1 MSQRIAVGA
10 EDFIA
15 LRKSDSYYVDKTG
28 LLYDLFYKSNN
39 VVTLFT
45 RPRRFGKTLTMSMME
60 SFFNIDKKEDAAVF
74 DGLSILNHPD
84 FCREYMN
91 QYPVLFISLKEVE
104 GLNFESSLKMLGRI
118 IADLCKKNA
127 WLGSSEQIL
136 PSDARQFRDFEYGTA
151 DIEQIKGSLKT
162 LMRMMQAVYGKPVIL
177 LIDEYDV
184 PLAKANANGFYRE
197 MLDVIRGLLSTAL
210 KTNEYLKFAVV
221 TGCLRIPKESIFTGV
236 NNFVSY
242 SVLDEPF
249 SGYFGFTGP
258 EVRKML
264 DDFHLSEKETEI
276 REWYDGYQFGKT
288 SVYCPWDVV
297 NYVAALQRQPDAKPQ
312 NYWENTSGNDAIRE
326 FFEMPDIDVSDK
338 FETLLNGGVIYQ
350 TVTNALTYEEAYHS
364 EDNLWSILLMT
375 GYVTMAAGDARDSG
389 SSEAGE
395 TETALRIPNREIA
408 GIFQRTVVDHFKK
421 TVDQSQIQKLM
432 TALWNGDAETATEI
446 LSDLLWNTISY
457 MDYAEDYYHAFLAGI
472 FVGRG
477 GYSVR
482 SNKERG
488 LGRPDLDI
496 RDRKNRRAMIIE
508 AKISESAT
516 RMDYWCDDALGQ
528 IEKNGYARGLDGY
541 RQILKYGIS
550 FYKKDALVKKG

>member
-1 MSQRIAVGA
+1 M
-10 EDFIA
+10 IA
-15 LRKSDSYYVDKTG
+15 LH
-28 LLYDLFYKSNN
+28 YKET
-39 VVTLFT
+39 V
-45 RPRRFGKTLTMSMME
+45 
-60 SFFNIDKKEDAAVF
+60 
-74 DGLSILNHPD
+74 H
-84 FCREYMN
+84 FC
-91 QYPVLFISLKEVE
+91 
-104 GLNFESSLKMLGRI
+104 
-118 IADLCKKNA
+118 A
-127 WLGSSEQIL
+127 
-136 PSDARQFRDFEYGTA
+136 
-151 DIEQIKGSLKT
+151 
-162 LMRMMQAVYGKPVIL
+162 
-177 LIDEYDV
+177 
-184 PLAKANANGFYRE
+184 
-197 MLDVIRGLLSTAL
+197 
-210 KTNEYLKFAVV
+210 
-221 TGCLRIPKESIFTGV
+221 GCLRIPKESIFTGV

-264 DDFHLSEKETEI
+264 DDFHLLEKETEI

-288 SVYCPWDVV
+288 AVYCPWDVV
-297 NYVAALQRQPDAKPQ
+297 NYVAALQKEPDARPQ

-350 TVTNALTYEEAYHS
+350 SVTNALTYEEAYNS
-364 EDNLWSILLMT
+364 EENLWSILLMT
-375 GYVTMAAGDARDSG
+375 GYVTTVAGDAGDRG
-389 SSEAGE
+389 GSEAGE
-395 TETALRIPNREIA
+395 TETAMRIPNREIA

-421 TVDQSQIQKLM
+421 TVDQSQIQSLM

-457 MDYAEDYYHAFLAGI
+457 MDYGEDYYHAFLAGI

-477 GYSVR
+477 GYSVQ

-508 AKISESAT
+508 AKISESAG
-516 RMDYWCDDALGQ
+516 RMNYWCDDALEQ

-541 RQILKYGIS
+541 RRILKYGIS